1 MLIYYQIIFYF
12 VTKECNTIR
21 ATQDETADSHEF
33 FAKNEIAKGQCAR
46 PVYEIKNKH
55 LSGCFSIENHMV
67 SSTVAWKK
75 AVVSRVIYYL
85 LEF

>member
-1 MLIYYQIIFYF
+1 MELL
-12 VTKECNTIR
+12 T
-21 ATQDETADSHEF
+21 ATNFSQ
-33 FAKNEIAKGQCAR
+33 KNEIAKGHCAR